1 MLWIAHG
8 KRAHFGNVES
18 FPVYHETQLPSML
31 ASMPTAHNPSPITA
45 EIQRDLAISGGE
57 AEELMIEL
65 IERLLSDALRGV
77 DKWS

>member
-1 MLWIAHG
+1 MRTVNKL
-8 KRAHFGNVES
+8 R
-18 FPVYHETQLPSML
+18 
-31 ASMPTAHNPSPITA
+31 PITA
-45 EIQRDLAISGGE
+45 ETQRDQTISDGE

>member
-1 MLWIAHG
+1 
-8 KRAHFGNVES
+8 
-18 FPVYHETQLPSML
+18 ML